1 MNENNQNT
9 FSMLPDEEIVEI
21 ADFFKVFGDTTRL
34 KILYMLEAGETSV
47 NNISVSLGIS
57 QSVAS
62 QHLKLLRVARLVR
75 WRKDGK
81 NVIYSLNDDHIARIL
96 SLGTEHYEETI
107 SPDA

>member
-1 MNENNQNT
+1 VNENNQNT
-9 FSMLPDEEIVEI
+9 FSMLPDEEIVDI

>member
-1 MNENNQNT
+1 
-9 FSMLPDEEIVEI
+9 MLPDEEIVDI

-34 KILYMLEAGETSV
+34 KILYMLETGEASV
-47 NNISVSLGIS
+47 NTISNSLGIS
-57 QSVAS
+57 QSVTS

-96 SLGTEHYEETI
+96 SLGTEHYEETM